1 MVLFKIV
8 KVTRGT
14 YPSTIVVFSVNL
26 LSSVNTQILIFFK
39 EKSTSLGLFFLS
51 LVLRQLICGA
61 GEDLNGKLLTRK
73 WGPSS
78 SCLLSV
84 YFVTMSSRRGE
95 GGRSCYITDCLR
107 QAVTCLWVWVSSSL
121 WYAACQAL
129 TRDWWKPKVFF
140 KTSSKLVAGKASCRP
155 NFSCL
160 CLLTSSSLLRLCY
173 KHTFSSANT
182 FIFSIQMMTPFL
194 FQKRMQLS
202 VRLKKKLFFSVSPF
216 P

>member
-1 MVLFKIV
+1 M
-8 KVTRGT
+8 

-107 QAVTCLWVWVSSSL
+107 QAVTCL
-121 WYAACQAL
+121 
-129 TRDWWKPKVFF
+129 
-140 KTSSKLVAGKASCRP
+140 
-155 NFSCL
+155 
-160 CLLTSSSLLRLCY
+160 
-173 KHTFSSANT
+173 
-182 FIFSIQMMTPFL
+182 
-194 FQKRMQLS
+194 
-202 VRLKKKLFFSVSPF
+202 
-216 P
+216 